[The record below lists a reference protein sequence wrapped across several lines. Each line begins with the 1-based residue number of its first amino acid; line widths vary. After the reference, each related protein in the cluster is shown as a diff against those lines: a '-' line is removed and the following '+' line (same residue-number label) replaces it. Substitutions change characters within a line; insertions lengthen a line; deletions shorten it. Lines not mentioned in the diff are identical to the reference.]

1 MTNGWRCASRCRFP
15 GIPESVLLDFFD
27 AEPLHVRL
35 TQAEDE
41 AGLAKFEVDLNEGRL
56 DQVGEV
62 LQMNGGG
69 LVRTPKS
76 LLFIRS
82 GAFGSVWSDSW
93 RFVAVRGGSWR
104 FVAVRGGSWRFV
116 AVREIHLASECALQ
130 GLLRPIGTRGEA
142 NLVSP
147 RGF

>member
-82 GAFGSVWSDSW
+82 GSFGGV
-93 RFVAVRGGSWR
+93 G
-104 FVAVRGGSWRFV
+104 RFV